1 MVSLTIK
8 YPFFTTPLS
17 CLENVC
23 HSHIWTNFRA
33 MKIASLLFTIALA
46 EASSLAYRY
55 HPFSTAGALVV
66 VTKGENIV

>member
-1 MVSLTIK
+1 
-8 YPFFTTPLS
+8 
-17 CLENVC
+17 
-23 HSHIWTNFRA
+23 

-66 VTKGENIV
+66 VTVVTKGENIL